1 MRLVIPD
8 IEVLQKAI
16 SKNSANKK
24 YSSTASCLINGDK
37 QNG

>member
-1 MRLVIPD
+1 MIPD
-8 IEVLQKAI
+8 IEVSQKVIA
-16 SKNSANKK
+16 KNSANKK